1 MLREV
6 RPVQVTSQ
14 DLSYKIKAFVSDA
27 WVSPKSKK
35 KNSTKGAVKVKL
47 WIAMR
52 VSWEV
57 SVYHKEDSLS

>member
-35 KNSTKGAVKVKL
+35 KTVP
-47 WIAMR
+47 
-52 VSWEV
+52 
-57 SVYHKEDSLS
+57 KEQWK

>member
-35 KNSTKGAVKVKL
+35 KKQYQRSSESKIMN
-47 WIAMR
+47 R
-52 VSWEV
+52 YE
-57 SVYHKEDSLS
+57 SLMINKCLS

>member
-35 KNSTKGAVKVKL
+35 KQYQRSSESKIMN
-47 WIAMR
+47 R
-52 VSWEV
+52 YE
-57 SVYHKEDSLS
+57 SLMINKCLS